1 MRYDIGITVDYESHA
16 EAEAIG
22 EDLQRIIGS
31 WPGTHRVRVTVNESE
46 DES

>member
-1 MRYDIGITVDYESHA
+1 MRYDIGIAVDYESST

-31 WPGTHRVRVTVNESE
+31 WPSTHRVLVTVNESE